1 VNLAKVVLAVNAITF
16 LGFGVA
22 FLVAPVELAANAEL
36 GVATPTAR
44 AEVRTIFGG
53 FEVGLA
59 AFLFACLGRPDRV
72 AAGLLCSAFAMAG
85 FAVARGA
92 SALLDGPV
100 APVMYWLLAAEVGGV
115 AVSVVG
121 WRMATRTK
129 SEASCPS
136 PN

>member
-1 VNLAKVVLAVNAITF
+1 MNLPKLFLVVNAATF
-16 LGFGVA
+16 LAFGVA

-36 GVATPTAR
+36 GVETPTAR

-59 AFLFACLGRPDRV
+59 AFLFACLGKPDRV
-72 AAGLLCSAFAMAG
+72 AIGLLCSAFAMAG

-100 APVMYWLLAAEVGGV
+100 APVMYWLLAAEIGGI
-115 AVSVVG
+115 AMSVVG
-121 WRMATRTK
+121 WRMASRAAPQ
-129 SEASCPS
+129 S
-136 PN
+136 